1 MKKYRPLIVE
11 PLRGKMRYDNTALFL
26 GVSVRTLR
34 RWVRSK
40 TIPFYRIGRRVY
52 FEEAEL
58 LDWIANCH
66 VEVAGSGVDYGSKG
80 VVE

>member
-1 MKKYRPLIVE
+1 MKRYRPMIAE

-34 RWVRSK
+34 RWVRAK
-40 TIPFYRIGRRVY
+40 AIPFYRIGRKVY

-58 LDWIANCH
+58 LEWIANCH
-66 VEVAGSGVDYGSKG
+66 VEV
-80 VVE
+80 VE